1 MKRFR
6 IQKLMAAAVVF
17 CAAAV
22 AASAQKYNNG
32 LIDKTIAVVGNEFIM
47 LSELEEEMKA
57 QGFGYMSDKTGRCE
71 LLENMKNEICE
82 YYISDERIHA
92 HAKAF
97 ESLGVCGYERISD
110 YLRAAADAAGE
121 RSIEPL
127 WLSAYCRATQPASR
141 YFWASPG
148 SHTKRPSAW
157 AEGSSN
163 SSGR

>member
-57 QGFGYMSDKTGRCE
+57 Q
-71 LLENMKNEICE
+71 
-82 YYISDERIHA
+82 
-92 HAKAF
+92 
-97 ESLGVCGYERISD
+97 
-110 YLRAAADAAGE
+110 
-121 RSIEPL
+121 
-127 WLSAYCRATQPASR
+127 
-141 YFWASPG
+141 
-148 SHTKRPSAW
+148 
-157 AEGSSN
+157 
-163 SSGR
+163 SGLH